1 MKIKSFFVLILLCLF
16 IWACGDEGVLLD
28 GLVPTAPVAL
38 PDVGPVP
45 PDIQEIIWGKD
56 VDTLL
61 ADLEDAIDSDREDDV
76 VKWKLHQICYR
87 RAVDAYYT
95 KYINAGGVAIMG
107 NGHLDDRLFYAAR
120 DIVLGMTFKRPELRE
135 VLSPSRDH
143 RPGATLLPGIH
154 DVTKRLT
161 PDRRFRIILNHNDMD
176 YASVPEVQFANG
188 LHYRVAPGGGLFN
201 GQYIWASVG
210 GYDHLEEISL
220 WSVICHEV
228 AHAIHYA
235 IRLIDPTFDDR
246 LTVAYHAARASGISR
261 FKNHRALRDGSSEYW
276 AYSAQEWFER
286 FGSPELHDSFRR
298 TDPEIYALLEEW
310 FDPID
315 LSLVDSRIYE

>member
-1 MKIKSFFVLILLCLF
+1 MKIQLFLVPILLCLCF
-16 IWACGDEGVLLD
+16 VWGCGDEGVLLD
-28 GLVPTAPVAL
+28 GLVPSAPAAL

-45 PDIQEIIWGKD
+45 EDIKEIIWGKD
-56 VDTLL
+56 VGTLMAEL
-61 ADLEDAIDSDREDDV
+61 ETEIKGDRDLFVNDL
-76 VKWKLHQICYR
+76 LHQICYR
-87 RAVDAYYT
+87 RAREAYYE

-143 RPGATLLPGIH
+143 RPGSTLLPGLH
-154 DVTKRLT
+154 DVTRLRT
-161 PDRRFRIILNHNDMD
+161 PSRKFRIILNHNDMD
-176 YASVPEVQFANG
+176 YASVPEVQFGGG
-188 LHYRVAPGGGLFN
+188 LNYRVAPGGGLFN
-201 GQYIWASVG
+201 AEYIWASVG
-210 GYDHLEEISL
+210 GYDHLEEIYL

-235 IRLIDPTFDDR
+235 IRLIDPTFEDR
-246 LTVAYHAARASGISR
+246 LQEAYNAAKASGISV
-261 FKNHRALRDGSSEYW
+261 FNNHRALRDGLSEYW

-286 FGSPELHDSFRR
+286 FGSPLLHDSFRR
-298 TDPEIYALLEEW
+298 RDPLMYALLEEW

-315 LSLVDSRIYE
+315 LSLVDTRVYE

>member
-1 MKIKSFFVLILLCLF
+1 MKLKSFLILILLLCF
-16 IWACGDEGVLLD
+16 AWGCGDEGVLLE
-28 GLVPTAPVAL
+28 GLVPSAPAAL

-45 PDIQEIIWGKD
+45 QDIRDMIWGKD
-56 VDTLL
+56 IDTLM
-61 ADLEDAIDSDREDDV
+61 AELEDAIDSDRDDEF
-76 VKWKLHQICYR
+76 VKWTLHRICYR
-87 RAVDAYYT
+87 RAREAYYT

-120 DIVLGMTFKRPELRE
+120 DVVLGMTFKRPELRE
-135 VLSPSRDH
+135 VLSPSREF

-154 DVTKRLT
+154 DVTKQIT

-176 YASVPEVQFANG
+176 YASVPEVQFGGG
-188 LHYRVAPGGGLFN
+188 LNYRVAPGGGLFN
-201 GQYIWASVG
+201 GEYIWAYVG
-210 GYDHLEEISL
+210 GYDHLEEIYL

-235 IRLIDPTFDDR
+235 IRLIDPTFEDR
-246 LTVAYHAARASGISR
+246 LQEAYNAAKASGISV
-261 FKNHRALRDGSSEYW
+261 FNNHRALRDGLSEYW

-286 FGSPELHDSFRR
+286 FGSPLLHDSFRR
-298 TDPEIYALLEEW
+298 TDPLIYALLEEW
-310 FDPID
+310 FDPIN